1 MMKLT
6 SLVIF
11 ALLATAAGPTASQ
24 VIVIEA
30 EDYADSLDIGGV
42 PIGPQE
48 GSGCSGGFILIGL
61 DVPDEWVS
69 YDVTVDT
76 PGVYA
81 PRLCCRGDYGVE
93 YHMQLTFTPDSVGEA
108 QTVDF
113 HYTGTGY
120 G

>member
-6 SLVIF
+6 CLLLFVI
-11 ALLATAAGPTASQ
+11 LATAAGQTASQ

-61 DVPDEWVS
+61 DVPDEWVA

-81 PRLCCRGDYGVE
+81 PRLWSRGDYGVD
-93 YHMQLTFTPDSVGEA
+93 YHMQLTFTPDSGGCG
-108 QTVDF
+108 QTADYYF
-113 HYTGTGY
+113 TGAGY